1 MAQIGKLTRVPLR
14 EVWPHEARD
23 FSHWLAKN
31 LDYLEECTGL
41 SLSLVETEAA
51 AGDFAVDILAEDRDG
66 NLVVVENQLER
77 TDHDHLGKLIT
88 YMANH
93 EAKTAIWVTTQPRS
107 EHEKAV
113 HWLNE
118 IFPADTAFYLIQVEA
133 IRIDNSATALLFTV
147 IAGPSPERREIG
159 AQRKE
164 LAERHI
170 LRLEF
175 WKQLLEKARRQST
188 LFANISP
195 SKEHLI
201 SAGAGRTGLTWAYVI
216 LKDHARVEL
225 YINTQDVERNKAI
238 FDFLHQHK
246 EPIEQAFEAPLDWQR
261 LEGNNTARI
270 CYYVRNRGGLRKREQ
285 WDALQE
291 SMIDAMVRLEKA
303 LKPYIENLP

>member
-1 MAQIGKLTRVPLR
+1 MVQIGKLTRVPLR
-14 EVWPHEARD
+14 EAWPHEARN
-23 FSHWLAKN
+23 FSRWLAQN

-41 SLSLVETEAA
+41 SLSLVKTEATT
-51 AGDFAVDILAEDRDG
+51 GDLAVDILAEDRDG

-88 YMANH
+88 YMANY
-93 EAKTAIWVTTQPRS
+93 EAKIAIWVTNQPRL

-118 IFPADTAFYLIQVEA
+118 MFPADTAFYLIQVETVQ
-133 IRIDNSATALLFTV
+133 IDNSAPAPLFTV
-147 IAGPSPERREIG
+147 IAGPSPESRQIG

-175 WKQLLEKARRQST
+175 WEQLLDKARQQST
-188 LFANISP
+188 LFANVSP
-195 SKEHLI
+195 SKESWI
-201 SAGAGRTGLTWAYVI
+201 CAGAGRAGLVWAYVV

-225 YINTQDVERNKAI
+225 YIDTQDVERNKAI
-238 FDFLHQHK
+238 FDFLAQRK
-246 EPIEQAFEAPLDWQR
+246 EAIEQAFGAPLDWQR
-261 LEGNNTARI
+261 LEEKRAARI
-270 CYYVRNRGGLRKREQ
+270 CFYIRDCGGLRTRER
-285 WDALQE
+285 WHDLQE

-303 LKPYIENLP
+303 LKPHIENLP